1 MTGDELKEHRIEA
14 SVLIHGDGSV
24 TTDGVVIIG
33 AGVVTYAGPAA
44 TAPPSPT
51 ASVVSVPVV
60 MPGMWD
66 AHCHFFGIRR
76 PNLEALVTDPIALR
90 AMRIT
95 HDARRA
101 LMAGFTSVREVGGLG
116 VYMARA
122 IAEGYVAGPEVYA
135 AGAILSTTG
144 GHGDIHS
151 IPERWMSDEI
161 RIDDLELCDGVD
173 ECRKAVRR
181 QLRKGARVIKVC
193 ASGGVLSEYDDPQ
206 HQQFTHEE
214 LVAIVD
220 EAAMAD
226 RIVAAHCHGKAGIMA
241 AVRAGVKTIEHGTYL
256 DRESATAMADSGTI
270 LVATRFVGAE
280 LLSQPPER
288 GLADFAR
295 RKLTETFR
303 RGREAIGAALEAG
316 VQIAVGTDILTS
328 DDQWGRNGAELSLLV
343 ECGMSPE
350 HAIVAATSIGP
361 LTVGPQANGTSLL
374 AKGEPA
380 DVIALAVDPRERI
393 EVLADAA
400 NVTHVWRSGVLVKG
414 AGHIEGTV
422 TG

>member
-1 MTGDELKEHRIEA
+1 VTGHRIEA
-14 SVLIHGDGSV
+14 SVLLRGDGSAIDDAV
-24 TTDGVVIIG
+24 VVIDS
-33 AGVVTYAGPAA
+33 GVITYAGGSA
-44 TAPPSPT
+44 TAPPTPE
-51 ASVVSVPVV
+51 AAVVSVPAV

-76 PNLEALVTDPIALR
+76 PDLEALVTDPVMVRSMR
-90 AMRIT
+90 ATR
-95 HDARRA
+95 DARRA
-101 LMAGFTSVREVGGLG
+101 LRAGFTSVREVGGLG
-116 VYMARA
+116 VYLARA
-122 IAEGYVAGPEVYA
+122 VAEGYVEGPDIYA

-151 IPERWMSDEI
+151 IPEEWVRGGA
-161 RIDDLELCDGVD
+161 RIDDLELCDGAD

-220 EAAMAD
+220 EATQAE
-226 RIVAAHCHGKAGIMA
+226 RVVAAHCHGKAGILA

-256 DRESATAMADSGTI
+256 DRESAKAMADSGLI

-303 RGREAIGAALEAG
+303 RGRDAVQAALEAG
-316 VQIAVGTDILTS
+316 VTIAAGTDILTS
-328 DDQWGRNGAELSLLV
+328 DDQWGRNGYELSLLV
-343 ECGMSPE
+343 ECGMSPDQ
-350 HAIVAATSIGP
+350 AIVAATAAGP
-361 LTVGPQANGTSLL
+361 LTVGPQATGSSILEEGL
-374 AKGEPA
+374 PA
-380 DVIALAVDPRERI
+380 DVIALSADPRRHI
-393 EVLADAA
+393 EILGNEDD
-400 NVTHVWRSGVLVKG
+400 VTHVWKGGTLVKVPDQ
-414 AGHIEGTV
+414 ISGTV

>member
-1 MTGDELKEHRIEA
+1 MDDAVVVID
-14 SVLIHGDGSV
+14 S
-24 TTDGVVIIG
+24 GVV
-33 AGVVTYAGPAA
+33 VYAGASAAAPPTPAA
-44 TAPPSPT
+44 A
-51 ASVVSVPVV
+51 VVSVPAV

-76 PNLEALVTDPIALR
+76 PNLEALVTDSVMVRSMR
-90 AMRIT
+90 ATR
-95 HDARRA
+95 DARRA
-101 LMAGFTSVREVGGLG
+101 LRAGFTSVREVGGLG
-116 VYMARA
+116 VYLARA
-122 IAEGYVAGPEVYA
+122 VAEGYVEGPDIYA

-151 IPERWMSDEI
+151 IPEEWVQGGG
-161 RIDDLELCDGVD
+161 RIDDLELCDGAD

-220 EAAMAD
+220 EATKAE
-226 RIVAAHCHGKAGIMA
+226 RVVAAHCHGKAGILA

-256 DRESATAMADSGTI
+256 DRESAKAMADSGSI

-303 RGREAIGAALEAG
+303 RGQDAVQAALEAG
-316 VQIAVGTDILTS
+316 VTIAAGTDILTS
-328 DDQWGRNGAELSLLV
+328 DDQWGRNGRELSLLV
-343 ECGMSPE
+343 ECGMSPDE
-350 HAIVAATSIGP
+350 AIVAATAAGP
-361 LTVGPQANGTSLL
+361 LTVGPQATGSGILE
-374 AKGEPA
+374 KGMPA
-380 DVIALAVDPRERI
+380 DVIALSADPRRQI
-393 EVLADAA
+393 EILADE
-400 NVTHVWRSGVLVKG
+400 NHVTHVWKSGSLVKMPDQSS
-414 AGHIEGTV
+414 GTV

>member
-1 MTGDELKEHRIEA
+1 VTEHRIEA
-14 SVLIHGDGSV
+14 SVIIHGDGSA
-24 TTDGVVIIG
+24 TANGVVVIR
-33 AGVVTYAGPAA
+33 AGVLTYAGPAA
-44 TAPPSPT
+44 AAPPSPE
-51 ASVVSVPVV
+51 AAVVSAPVV

-76 PNLEALVTDPIALR
+76 PNLEALVTEPIAVR

-95 HDARRA
+95 QDAHRA

-116 VYMARA
+116 VYLARA
-122 IAEGYVAGPEVYA
+122 IAEGYVEGPEVYA

-151 IPERWMSDEI
+151 IPEDWMSGET

-173 ECRKAVRR
+173 GCRKAVRR

-193 ASGGVLSEYDDPQ
+193 ASGGVLSQYDDPQ

-214 LVAIVD
+214 LAAIVD
-220 EAAMAD
+220 EASMAD
-226 RIVAAHCHGKAGIMA
+226 RVVAAHCHGKAGIMA
-241 AVRAGVKTIEHGTYL
+241 AVRAGVTTIEHGTYL
-256 DRESATAMADSGTI
+256 DRESAKAMADSGAI

-295 RKLTETFR
+295 LKLTETFR
-303 RGREAIGAALEAG
+303 RGREAIAAALAAG

-350 HAIVAATSIGP
+350 QAIVAATSVGP
-361 LTVGPQANGTSLL
+361 LTVGPQANGTGVL
-374 AKGEPA
+374 APGEPA
-380 DVIALAVDPRERI
+380 DLIALVADPRERI
-393 EVLADAA
+393 EILAEAS
-400 NVTHVWRSGVLVKG
+400 NVTHVWRGGALVKG
-414 AGHIEGTV
+414 AAQIEGTV

>member
-1 MTGDELKEHRIEA
+1 
-14 SVLIHGDGSV
+14 
-24 TTDGVVIIG
+24 
-33 AGVVTYAGPAA
+33 
-44 TAPPSPT
+44 
-51 ASVVSVPVV
+51 
-60 MPGMWD
+60 
-66 AHCHFFGIRR
+66 
-76 PNLEALVTDPIALR
+76 
-90 AMRIT
+90 MRIT
-95 HDARRA
+95 QDAHRA

-116 VYMARA
+116 VYLARA
-122 IAEGYVAGPEVYA
+122 IAEGYVEGPEVYA

-151 IPERWMSDEI
+151 IPEDWMSGET

-173 ECRKAVRR
+173 GCRKAVRR

-193 ASGGVLSEYDDPQ
+193 ASGGVLSQYDDPQ

-214 LVAIVD
+214 LAAIVD
-220 EAAMAD
+220 EASMAD
-226 RIVAAHCHGKAGIMA
+226 RVVAAHCHGKAGIMA
-241 AVRAGVKTIEHGTYL
+241 AVRAGVTTIEHGTYL
-256 DRESATAMADSGTI
+256 DRESAKAMADSGAI

-295 RKLTETFR
+295 IKLTETFR
-303 RGREAIGAALEAG
+303 RGREAIAAALAAG

-350 HAIVAATSIGP
+350 QAIVAATSVGP
-361 LTVGPQANGTSLL
+361 LTVGPQANGTGVL
-374 AKGEPA
+374 APGEPA
-380 DVIALAVDPRERI
+380 DLIALVADPRERI
-393 EVLADAA
+393 EILAEAS
-400 NVTHVWRSGVLVKG
+400 NVTHVWRGGALVKG
-414 AGHIEGTV
+414 AAQIEGTV